1 MRLEIRS
8 KRKDF
13 DLLNYLT
20 SYFLLLK
27 IKKTKMKRIT
37 VFCASS
43 FGTEKIYEEQAIA
56 LGKTLAE
63 QDIELVYG
71 GANVGLMGAVADG
84 ALNAGGKVIGVLP
97 NFLRSKEIA
106 HLGLTELI
114 LVESMHERKTKMN
127 DLCDGVIALP
137 GGFGTLEELFEM
149 LTWAQLGLHKKPIA
163 ILNIDGFYDALIEL
177 LKVMVEKGLLKD
189 VNASMVLVSDNIED
203 LLNKMRNYIPPTVG
217 KWIDKKKS

>member
-1 MRLEIRS
+1 
-8 KRKDF
+8 
-13 DLLNYLT
+13 
-20 SYFLLLK
+20 
-27 IKKTKMKRIT
+27 MKRIT

-63 QDIELVYG
+63 QNIELVYG

-84 ALNAGGKVIGVLP
+84 TLNAGGKVIGVLP

-106 HLGLTELI
+106 HQNLTELI

-163 ILNIDGFYDALIEL
+163 ILNVNGFYDSLIEL
-177 LKVMVEKGLLKD
+177 LKTMTDKGLLKE
-189 VNASMVLVSDNIED
+189 VNREMLLVSENIDD
-203 LLNKMRNYIPPTVG
+203 LLDQMRNYTPPTVG
-217 KWIDKKKS
+217 KWIDNQRV

>member
-1 MRLEIRS
+1 M
-8 KRKDF
+8 
-13 DLLNYLT
+13 N
-20 SYFLLLK
+20 
-27 IKKTKMKRIT
+27 RIT
-37 VFCASS
+37 VFCGSS
-43 FGTEKIYEEQAIA
+43 FGTEEIYKEQATL
-56 LGKTLAE
+56 LGETLAK
-63 QDIELVYG
+63 QNIELVYG

-84 ALNAGGKVIGVLP
+84 VLNAGGKAIGVLP

-163 ILNIDGFYDALIEL
+163 ILNINGFYDSLIEL
-177 LKVMVEKGLLKD
+177 TQVMVEKGLLKD
-189 VNASMVLVSDNIED
+189 VNQKMLLVSDTIDD
-203 LLNKMRNYIPPTVG
+203 LLDQMKNYVPPTVG
-217 KWIDKKKS
+217 KWIDKDKV

>member
-1 MRLEIRS
+1 
-8 KRKDF
+8 
-13 DLLNYLT
+13 
-20 SYFLLLK
+20 
-27 IKKTKMKRIT
+27 MKRIT

-43 FGTEKIYEEQAIA
+43 FGTEKIYEEQATA

-63 QDIELVYG
+63 QNIELVYG

-163 ILNIDGFYDALIEL
+163 VLNVNGFYDSLIEL
-177 LKVMVEKGLLKD
+177 LQTMTEKGLLKE
-189 VNASMVLVSDNIED
+189 VNQKMLLVSDTIED
-203 LLNKMRNYIPPTVG
+203 LLEQMKNYTAPTVG
-217 KWIDKKKS
+217 KWIDKKEV